1 LLDNPLDV
9 FVSGANFA
17 ASKRFSRGKMNQRR
31 VLLAVTGGIAA
42 YKAPELVRALT
53 RAGCV
58 VRCAMTPAAHE
69 FVTPLVLQTLSGE
82 SVVTE
87 LFDLTQESEIGHIAL
102 ADWAELLIVAP
113 ATANTIAKLAHGLAD
128 DPVSTLALATRA
140 PILLA
145 PAMNVNMWRHAATQQ
160 NLEVLRARGVRC
172 IGPDSGE
179 LACGWDGEGRMSDP
193 VAIAD
198 AAALA
203 LGSEGLAG
211 EVVLVTA
218 GGTREAVDAV
228 RYLGNRSSG
237 KMGFAI
243 AREAARRGAEVI
255 LVAGPS
261 AVETPSGVRRVDV
274 ESASEMRDAV
284 FAELDRA
291 TIVVK
296 AAAVADFRPAEASPR
311 KIKKED
317 LPDGKGVTLELVQN
331 ADILAEVCRAK
342 GDRIVV
348 GFAAESHDLVEAAR
362 RKLARKGCDLMVAN
376 DITRQGAG
384 FDADDNV
391 VVFVWPAGEIEELPA
406 MSKSDVAAQLLDRME
421 KLRAGKG

>member
-1 LLDNPLDV
+1 
-9 FVSGANFA
+9 
-17 ASKRFSRGKMNQRR
+17 MNQRR

-58 VRCAMTPAAHE
+58 VRCAMTPAARE
-69 FVTPLVLQTLSGE
+69 FVTPLVLQTLTGE
-82 SVVTE
+82 RVATE

-113 ATANTIAKLAHGLAD
+113 ATANTLAKLAHGLAD

-140 PILLA
+140 PILVA
-145 PAMNVNMWRHAATQQ
+145 PAMNVNMWRHAATQR
-160 NLEVLRARGVRC
+160 NLEILRTRGVAC
-172 IGPDSGE
+172 IGPDSGD

-193 VAIAD
+193 AVIAE

-203 LGSEGLAG
+203 FGTEGLAG

-218 GGTREAVDAV
+218 GGTREPMDAV

-255 LVAGPS
+255 LVSGPS
-261 AVETPSGVRRVDV
+261 RVETPPGVRRVDV
-274 ESASEMRDAV
+274 ESALEMHDAV
-284 FAELDRA
+284 FAELERA
-291 TIVVK
+291 TIVIK
-296 AAAVADFRPAEASPR
+296 SAAVADFRPAEVSQR

-317 LPDGKGVTLELVQN
+317 LPEGRGFTLELVQN
-331 ADILAEVCRAK
+331 ADILAEICRNK

-362 RKLARKGCDLMVAN
+362 RKLARKGCDLIVAN
-376 DITRQGAG
+376 DISRTDAG
-384 FDADDNV
+384 FDVDDNV
-391 VVFVWPAGEIEELPA
+391 VVLVWPDGEIEELAP
-406 MSKSDVAAQLLDRME
+406 MSKTDVAAQLLDRTE

>member
-1 LLDNPLDV
+1 
-9 FVSGANFA
+9 
-17 ASKRFSRGKMNQRR
+17 MNQRR
-31 VLLAVTGGIAA
+31 VLLAVTGGISA

-53 RAGCV
+53 RAGCL
-58 VRCAMTPAAHE
+58 VRCAMTPAARE

-82 SVVTE
+82 RVATE

-113 ATANTIAKLAHGLAD
+113 ATANTLAKLAHGLAD

-140 PILLA
+140 PILVA

-160 NLEVLRARGVRC
+160 NLEILRARGVSC

-193 VAIAD
+193 LAIAN

-203 LGSEGLAG
+203 FGTEGLAG

-261 AVETPSGVRRVDV
+261 AVETPPGVRRVDV

-284 FAELDRA
+284 FSELDRA

-296 AAAVADFRPAEASPR
+296 AAAVADFRPAAAEQR
-311 KIKKED
+311 KIKKEN
-317 LPDGKGVTLELVQN
+317 LPEGRGVTLDLVQN
-331 ADILAEVCRAK
+331 ADILAEVCRVK

-348 GFAAESHDLVEAAR
+348 GFAAESHDLIEAAR
-362 RKLARKGCDLMVAN
+362 RKLSRKGCDLIVAN

-391 VVFVWPAGEIEELPA
+391 VVFVWPAGEIEELPP

-421 KLRAGKG
+421 KLRAGKA

>member
-1 LLDNPLDV
+1 
-9 FVSGANFA
+9 
-17 ASKRFSRGKMNQRR
+17 MNQRR

-218 GGTREAVDAV
+218 GGTREALDAV

-317 LPDGKGVTLELVQN
+317 LPAGRGVTLELVQN

-391 VVFVWPAGEIEELPA
+391 VVFVWPAGEIEELPP

>member
-1 LLDNPLDV
+1 
-9 FVSGANFA
+9 
-17 ASKRFSRGKMNQRR
+17 MNQRR

-284 FAELDRA
+284 FSELDRA

-317 LPDGKGVTLELVQN
+317 LPAGRGVTLELVQN

-391 VVFVWPAGEIEELPA
+391 VVFVWPAGEIEELPP